1 MSKLTRDR
9 TAGPI
14 SRDQI
19 LRYVRGQGNIHFPCS
34 ADHEQDWQPYPVDP
48 FSTICD
54 DHTYILPVHTHTR
67 THTRQAQAQAHVL
80 LSLEVQHRAS
90 GIRIATDHDT
100 GRSANAWV
108 STTDAT
114 IGGELDN
121 TIAKSMYEE
130 HLCVVALTSIERG
143 TQFFPLASY
152 FLV

>member
-1 MSKLTRDR
+1 MQFNKY
-9 TAGPI
+9 I
-14 SRDQI
+14 
-19 LRYVRGQGNIHFPCS
+19 
-34 ADHEQDWQPYPVDP
+34 
-48 FSTICD
+48 
-54 DHTYILPVHTHTR
+54 HTYIHTGVHTHTR
-67 THTRQAQAQAHVL
+67 IHTRQAQAQAHVL

-90 GIRIATDHDT
+90 GIRIATDYDT

-114 IGGELDN
+114 MGGELGN

-143 TQFFPLASY
+143 TQLFPLASY